1 MTSPERGRHTNAAS
15 HTPDY
20 RIHWPVVLILVPR
33 RARLNSGYTLRDTP
47 NLRAQAACPVA
58 VPSVSSS
65 DCRRTV
71 MIR

>member
-1 MTSPERGRHTNAAS
+1 MPLS

-33 RARLNSGYTLRDTP
+33 RDPAEFRLHPRDAP
-47 NLRAQAACPVA
+47 EPGAQAACPVA

-65 DCRRTV
+65 DWRCTV